1 MTWLIIRFIPSLTL
15 AEQDMIANPY
25 EATSD
30 SYYFV
35 ENKLVMHNKAAYC
48 YDPALPLP

>member
-1 MTWLIIRFIPSLTL
+1 
-15 AEQDMIANPY
+15 MIANPY

-30 SYYFV
+30 SFYFV
-35 ENKLVMHNKAAYC
+35 EDKLVMHNKAAYC